1 MIIEFVTENF
11 RSVKNEQVFSLV
23 AEGEKDNH
31 EKNFYRPQ
39 TAGNQAILKSA
50 AIYGPNA
57 SGKTTI
63 LESILRLKSLVL
75 SSMEN
80 KIDEEI
86 SGYDPHRLNLQCE
99 NKPTKFEIEFL
110 APDLYNDNIYQKY
123 NYSIAYNATAILSEE
138 LVVYKSTK
146 PSNLYKRELGSPVE
160 WGNSLRGK
168 KQSIESILLDNQLFL
183 SVAGNTKDHPL
194 TVIYRFFR
202 DCINSFHQD
211 RIMGGTASDSQTRRQ
226 LRNEDSQTFNDKLVQ
241 FLKAADTGIQGIRVK
256 EVKVDNLGLEN
267 SAPIDLPD
275 EVLELIKKELSN
287 RPYASHDKY
296 DGDELVG
303 IHEFDLMA
311 ESQGTIQLF
320 DMAGPIIE
328 TLQKGST
335 MVIDEISTSLHPDIT
350 KYIISLFHNEKTNPQ
365 NAQLIFSTH
374 DITTLTSD
382 LLRRDQVWF
391 TQKDQFGSTA
401 LYSLLEFGKDVVRK
415 ETNFGSWYLKGKFG
429 ALPFVDKSLFSPELL
444 DTEVSNG
451 EA

>member
-11 RSVKNEQVFSLV
+11 RSIKNEQVFSFV

-31 EKNFYRPQ
+31 ENNFYCPQ
-39 TAGNQAILKSA
+39 TANDLAILQSA
-50 AIYGPNA
+50 AVYGPNA

-63 LESILRLKSLVL
+63 LESILRLKLLVL

-80 KIDEEI
+80 KIDEKI
-86 SGYDPHRLNLQCE
+86 PGYDPHLLNAQYE

-110 APDLYNDNIYQKY
+110 APDLYDKSIYQRY
-123 NYSIAYNATAILSEE
+123 NYSIAYNANAFLSEE
-138 LVVYKSTK
+138 LVIFKSSK
-146 PSNLYKRELGSPVE
+146 PSNLYKRELNSPMKWGGS
-160 WGNSLRGK
+160 LKGK
-168 KQSIESILLDNQLFL
+168 KESIESILLDNQLFL
-183 SVAGNTKDHPL
+183 SVAGNTKGHPL
-194 TVIYRFFR
+194 IVIYRFFR
-202 DCINSFHQD
+202 DCIKSFHQD
-211 RIMGGTASDSQTRRQ
+211 RIMGGTSSESLTRKQ
-226 LRNEDSQTFNDKLVQ
+226 LGNEDSQSFTDKLVQ

-256 EVKVDNLGLEN
+256 EVTVDSLDFED
-267 SAPIDLPD
+267 SSPIDFPD
-275 EVLELIKKELSN
+275 EVLEIIKKELSS

-296 DGDELVG
+296 DGNELVG
-303 IHEFDLMA
+303 VQEFDIMK

-350 KYIISLFHNEKTNPQ
+350 KYLISLFHNKKTNPQ

-382 LLRRDQVWF
+382 LFRRDQIWF

-429 ALPFVDKSLFSPELL
+429 ALPFVDKNLFSPTGL
-444 DTEVSNG
+444 DTEVSDG